1 MPIVVEEQSK
11 RFYADFTMYY
21 WKQGMA
27 YLLQTIEEC
36 WDQDAEARLTAQ
48 CVAERVRQLQA
59 SFSLGSDQLPAVTT
73 VVNDTNINTPL
84 IDSTF
89 DRVKHSARLWR
100 LRLCRFCFYDCT
112 EAWKEE
118 WAWIAHKGILAIF
131 ALARSAQLTE
141 WMARIDF
148 T

>member
-1 MPIVVEEQSK
+1 MLIVVEEQSK
-11 RFYADFTMYY
+11 RFHADFTMYY

-84 IDSTF
+84 IESTL

-100 LRLCRFCFYDCT
+100 LRLCHFCYHDCT